1 MTAALSSTSIPAAI
15 PSLAALSGS
24 NDTSAASTSAADAVG
39 AASGLFAALLQ
50 KQMGKSAAADT
61 ATAGVD
67 PSLLLATDDSI
78 APEELQEV
86 GAELAALLPFMEA
99 IGLTAKPT
107 AAATEDASDLASLGA
122 AEAGTTPA
130 DTILAGVLPI
140 DAAASANA
148 ETVVAADAATQTE
161 ATASAT
167 TDLPAGNETPV
178 ALAITPAVPLAGN
191 PAPES
196 IEPPAAAAA
205 QTLAPLLAGKGEGK
219 LDQAAQRSNPAATTA
234 IIADQAAAPSQT
246 GLETVA
252 DKLPGRDE
260 QTGGQAAFATQLAAA
275 QGALQG
281 ASKEANAAN
290 ESVPGQIQLQTGQ
303 PGNAASLVSTDPQAA
318 QRNAAPS
325 LPVATPVGTPQW
337 SQEVGDKIVWLA
349 NRQESRAELV
359 LTPPQ
364 MGRVE
369 VSLTMNGDQA
379 TAVFTSSNPTVRE
392 ALEASMPRLREA
404 MADAGIQLGQAQV
417 GAENSRQWA
426 QQEKN
431 GDNFVPQRGTD
442 IDIASAQALIGGS
455 TATDGLKTGRG
466 LVDVFA

>member
-1 MTAALSSTSIPAAI
+1 MTAALSSTAIPAAI
-15 PSLAALSGS
+15 PTLAALSGS
-24 NDTSAASTSAADAVG
+24 NDTSAASTSAADAG
-39 AASGLFAALLQ
+39 GTASGLFAALLQ
-50 KQMGKSAAADT
+50 KQMGKSAATDT

-67 PSLLLATDDSI
+67 PALLLATDDSI
-78 APEELQEV
+78 VPEELQEL

-107 AAATEDASDLASLGA
+107 AAASEDAGDLNSLGA
-122 AEAGTTPA
+122 AETGTTPA
-130 DTILAGVLPI
+130 DTILAGVL
-140 DAAASANA
+140 AASANA
-148 ETVVAADAATQTE
+148 ETVAAPTAAAQIE
-161 ATASAT
+161 ATSPAT
-167 TDLPAGNETPV
+167 PDLPAGNETPV
-178 ALAITPAVPLAGN
+178 ALAIIPTVPLPGN
-191 PAPES
+191 PAPEA
-196 IEPPAAAAA
+196 IEPPATAA
-205 QTLAPLLAGKGEGK
+205 QALAPLLAGKGDGK
-219 LDQAAQRSNPAATTA
+219 PDLAPQQSNPAATTA
-234 IIADQAAAPSQT
+234 IIADQAAVSST
-246 GLETVA
+246 SGLETPG
-252 DKLPGRDE
+252 DNLPGRDDKS
-260 QTGGQAAFATQLAAA
+260 GGQAAFATQLAAA

-281 ASKEANAAN
+281 ANKEANAAY
-290 ESVPGQIQLQTGQ
+290 ESAPGQIQLQTGQ
-303 PGNAASLVSTDPQAA
+303 PGSAAGLTPADPQAA
-318 QRNAAPS
+318 LRNAAPS

-442 IDIASAQALIGGS
+442 IDIGSSQPLVGGS